1 MVELLSFLACQLVDF
16 PDDVNVESEEQEDGL
31 HLRLS
36 VRQSDI
42 GKVIGK
48 QGATIAEIR
57 KISGCTVGTDKK
69 GERSDGMRVVTV
81 EGMLMQV
88 QMAMQMVALQ
98 IQRTD

>member
-48 QGATIAEIR
+48 QGRTARAIR
-57 KISGCTVGTDKK
+57 N
-69 GERSDGMRVVTV
+69 
-81 EGMLMQV
+81 LMQ
-88 QMAMQMVALQ
+88 AAAALRN
-98 IQRTD
+98 QRVHIAFVDA